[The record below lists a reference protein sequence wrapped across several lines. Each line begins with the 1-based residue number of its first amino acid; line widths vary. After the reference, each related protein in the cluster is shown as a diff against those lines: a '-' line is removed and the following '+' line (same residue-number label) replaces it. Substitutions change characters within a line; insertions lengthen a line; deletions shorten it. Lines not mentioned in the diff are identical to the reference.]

1 MLQKLMTAGPAAWSG
16 RNDKGEKTMRIFM
29 STAVI
34 GAVAAAVIGSGAS
47 ASASAT
53 PIVHTPCPR
62 SEAMHPTWDVN
73 TGKPVICVNTGVS
86 GFMWVPDATR

>member
-1 MLQKLMTAGPAAWSG
+1 MKVLK
-16 RNDKGEKTMRIFM
+16 
-29 STAVI
+29 STAVVGGLI
-34 GAVAAAVIGSGAS
+34 AAAFIGLAGP

-53 PIVHTPCPR
+53 PVVHTSCPR

-73 TGKPVICVNTGVS
+73 TGEPVICVNTGAS

>member
-1 MLQKLMTAGPAAWSG
+1 MKALET
-16 RNDKGEKTMRIFM
+16 
-29 STAVI
+29 TAVI
-34 GAVAAAVIGSGAS
+34 VGVVGAALIAFAGP

-53 PIVHTPCPR
+53 PIVHTSCPR

-86 GFMWVPDATR
+86 GFKWVPDATR

>member
-1 MLQKLMTAGPAAWSG
+1 MKAI
-16 RNDKGEKTMRIFM
+16 KGT
-29 STAVI
+29 TVI
-34 GAVAAAVIGSGAS
+34 GGVIAAAFIGSAGT

-53 PIVHTPCPR
+53 PMAHTWCPR

-73 TGKPVICVNTGVS
+73 TGEPVICVNTGAS